1 MHDLHVASGFRTTSA
16 LRRFW
21 LDVSVAS
28 RHPQLNPYLAVEGYG
43 RALTG
48 NTAGVS

>member
-1 MHDLHVASGFRTTSA
+1 MLDLHGASGFRPANA

-28 RHPQLNPYLAVEGYG
+28 RHPGLNPYLAVEDYG
-43 RALTG
+43 RALT
-48 NTAGVS
+48 TPAE